1 MKALIHQR
9 RTERFTLIY
18 ALYRK
23 TNGMS
28 KQAVNL
34 RDLAHNEGLGMR
46 SFKSCFDYLCE
57 EGFVK
62 MHTSSENPLE
72 SYYASLT
79 EYGIAV
85 VEEVFK
91 DESLDTDYFPSF
103 REMMM

>member
-9 RTERFTLIY
+9 RTERFTLLY
-18 ALYRK
+18 SLYRR

-28 KQAVNL
+28 KHAVNL

-46 SFKSCFDYLCE
+46 SFKSCFNYLCE
-57 EGFVK
+57 EGCIR
-62 MHTSSENPLE
+62 MHANSENPLD

-79 EYGIAV
+79 EHELGV

-91 DESLDTDYFPSF
+91 DENIETDFFPSF